1 MGLERYFDTKAEVDA
16 YNLGVQDCI
25 AILEKG
31 KKGE

>member
-1 MGLERYFDTKAEVDA
+1 MNREFNTQAEVDA

-25 AILEKG
+25 DLLKR

>member
-1 MGLERYFDTKAEVDA
+1 MEGKRQFNTQAEVDA

-25 AILEKG
+25 DLLK